1 MEFMDVVAARK
12 SVRSYADKP
21 VEEEKLSKVLEA
33 ARLAP
38 SWANKQ
44 CCKYIVVK
52 DKTKIQ
58 ELAGGF
64 NGWLK
69 QAPVIVVACAD
80 PKDSGVHDGMNYYL
94 VDVGISMQQL
104 VLAAT
109 DVELGTC
116 WIGGFDE
123 AKIKKTLE
131 IPETITVVALTPVG
145 YPADKEGLGSKIR
158 KTLVGGGKRKPLAEI
173 IHQEKW

>member
-1 MEFMDVVAARK
+1 MLLSRFPQLIFGLIMEFMEVVVARK
-12 SVRSYADKP
+12 SVRGYADKP
-21 VEEEKLSKVLEA
+21 VEDEKLSKVLEV

-58 ELAGGF
+58 ELAGSL

-69 QAPVIVVACAD
+69 QAPIIVVACAD
-80 PKDSGVHDGMNYYL
+80 PKDTDDRNGMNYYL
-94 VDVGISMQQL
+94 VDVGLSLQQL

-109 DVELGTC
+109 DLELGTC
-116 WIGGFDE
+116 WIGAFDE
-123 AKIKKTLE
+123 KKSKRLWRFQRTLR
-131 IPETITVVALTPVG
+131 LW
-145 YPADKEGLGSKIR
+145 
-158 KTLVGGGKRKPLAEI
+158 
-173 IHQEKW
+173 Q

>member
-1 MEFMDVVAARK
+1 
-12 SVRSYADKP
+12 
-21 VEEEKLSKVLEA
+21 
-33 ARLAP
+33 
-38 SWANKQ
+38 
-44 CCKYIVVK
+44 
-52 DKTKIQ
+52 
-58 ELAGGF
+58 LAGGF

-80 PKDSGVHDGMNYYL
+80 PKDSGEHDGMNYYL

-109 DVELGTC
+109 DLELGTC
-116 WIGGFDE
+116 WIGDFDQ

-131 IPETITVVALTPVG
+131 IPENTNVVALTPVG
-145 YPADKEGLGSKIR
+145 YPADKEDLGSKLR
-158 KTLVGGGKRKPLAEI
+158 KTVLGSGKRKPLAEI

>member
-1 MEFMDVVAARK
+1 MEFIDVVASRK
-12 SVRSYADKP
+12 SVRDYLEKE
-21 VEEEKLSKVLEA
+21 VEEEKLIKILEA

-52 DKTKIQ
+52 DKVKIA
-58 ELAGGF
+58 ELSGTLVS
-64 NGWLK
+64 WMK
-69 QAPVIVVACAD
+69 QAPVVIVACAD
-80 PKDSGVHDGMNYYL
+80 PKESGSKNGMDYYL

-109 DVELGTC
+109 NFGLGTC

-123 AKIKKTLE
+123 VKVKKILEVPEKIKAVALSPLGYAADMGLRSKFIKTL
-131 IPETITVVALTPVG
+131 
-145 YPADKEGLGSKIR
+145 
-158 KTLVGGGKRKPLAEI
+158 GGTDKRKPLTEMV
-173 IHQEKW
+173 HQDKW